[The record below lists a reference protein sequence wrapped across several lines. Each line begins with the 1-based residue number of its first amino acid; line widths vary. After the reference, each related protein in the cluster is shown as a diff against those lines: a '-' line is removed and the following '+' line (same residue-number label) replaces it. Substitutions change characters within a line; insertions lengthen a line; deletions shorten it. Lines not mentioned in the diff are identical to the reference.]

1 MPTFEEVAALALE
14 LPEVIE
20 STSYG
25 TPALKV
31 GKRGGLIARLRSE
44 DGALVLRIDP
54 DDRDALLT
62 ERPDVYYLTP
72 HYEYYLT
79 PHYEGAPYVL
89 VRLEVADLAELG
101 DLVFE
106 AWQAVA
112 PRRALLARQERAGV
126 RP

>member
-1 MPTFEEVAALALE
+1 MPTFEDVTALALD

-31 GKRGGLIARLRSE
+31 GKRGGLIARLRGE

-54 DDRDALLT
+54 DEREALLA
-62 ERPDVYYLTP
+62 ERPEV
-72 HYEYYLT
+72 YYLT

-106 AWQAVA
+106 AWKALA
-112 PRRALLARQERAGV
+112 PRRALMAREERAEV

>member
-1 MPTFEEVAALALE
+1 VPTFEDVAALALE
-14 LPEVIE
+14 LPEVVE

-31 GKRGGLIARLRSE
+31 GNRGGLIARLRSE
-44 DGALVLRIDP
+44 DGALVLSIDP
-54 DDRDALLT
+54 NEREALLA
-62 ERPDVYYLTP
+62 ERADV
-72 HYEYYLT
+72 YYLT

-89 VRLEVADLAELG
+89 VRLEFADLAELG

-112 PRRALLARQERAGV
+112 PRRARLAREEGAGV

>member
-1 MPTFEEVAALALE
+1 MPTFEDVAALALE

-31 GKRGGLIARLRSE
+31 GKRGGLIARLRGE

-54 DDRDALLT
+54 DEREALLAD
-62 ERPDVYYLTP
+62 RPEV
-72 HYEYYLT
+72 YYLT

-112 PRRALLARQERAGV
+112 PRRALLAREDRAQV